1 VIQES
6 KRQIKSV
13 TLSPEVIAIINE
25 RRRETL
31 ESFSEVL
38 NQLVVDGAKA
48 RQVALVGRV
57 PAPVVPAVHE

>member
-1 VIQES
+1 MIQET

-13 TLSPEVIAIINE
+13 TLSPEVIAIVNE

-38 NQLVVDGAKA
+38 NQLVVKGAKA
-48 RQVALVGRV
+48 EQ
-57 PAPVVPAVHE
+57 PVQG

>member
-1 VIQES
+1 MIQES

-38 NQLVVDGAKA
+38 NQLVVKGS
-48 RQVALVGRV
+48 RV
-57 PAPVVPAVHE
+57 PWQVQA